1 MTQKELIE
9 VIQQHHPEANETMI
23 RKALNRAQD
32 DFAAK
37 TKILLVASDNEDV
50 TVADQRYYPLP
61 PEVLEVRRVELDEI
75 SIPRL
80 VKRPTKGDYS
90 S

>member
-9 VIQQHHPEANETMI
+9 IIQQHHPDIGETVI

-32 DFAAK
+32 DFSAK
-37 TKILLVASDNEDV
+37 TKILTVASDNTDV
-50 TVADQRYYPLP
+50 TVSDQRYYNLP
-61 PEVLEVRRVELDEI
+61 PEALEIRRVELDEVSI
-75 SIPRL
+75 SRL
-80 VKRPTKGDYS
+80 ITRPVKGDFS

>member
-37 TKILLVASDNEDV
+37 TKMLIVASDNTDV
-50 TVADQRYYPLP
+50 TVANQRYYDLP
-61 PEVLEVRRVELDEI
+61 PEVLEVKRVELNEVEI
-75 SIPRL
+75 KRL
-80 VKRPTKGDYS
+80 VNRPLKGDYS